1 MASYDGTNKSSAG
14 CAQHLPY
21 WEINT
26 PYTRELYNE
35 AMAEASP
42 EAVKFCNPDGYNGP
56 EIEVDASTL
65 TEDQWQAR
73 RADHLGGS
81 DISAIF
87 GANKFKTNLD
97 LFYAKTGKQPI
108 VPEEETSQSRLNKL
122 WGHISEEYVDAW
134 LSERYPYNDII
145 TDTNIYSMPGK
156 PYITANIDRMMRKP
170 DGSYCLVEIKTTS
183 SFNKAEWENGNIPIP
198 YIYQVRTYMAI
209 LGVWECVVVCMFD
222 RDTLIANTI
231 KRDLDEEMRI
241 IQGCDDFWQN
251 HVVPRIPP
259 EPLGDTKAL
268 MDTLHRY
275 TGDANKSAPGIL
287 LGNTQNSV
295 KSIRTLM
302 LSIRLPAM

>member
-87 GANKFKTNLD
+87 GANKLKTNLD

-108 VPEEETSQSRLNKL
+108 IPEEETSQSRLNKL
-122 WGHISEEYVDAW
+122 WGHIAEEYVAAW

-145 TDTNIYSMPGK
+145 TDTNIYSIRVSLISRP
-156 PYITANIDRMMRKP
+156 
-170 DGSYCLVEIKTTS
+170 TS
-183 SFNKAEWENGNIPIP
+183 T
-198 YIYQVRTYMAI
+198 V
-209 LGVWECVVVCMFD
+209 
-222 RDTLIANTI
+222 
-231 KRDLDEEMRI
+231 
-241 IQGCDDFWQN
+241 
-251 HVVPRIPP
+251 
-259 EPLGDTKAL
+259 
-268 MDTLHRY
+268 
-275 TGDANKSAPGIL
+275 
-287 LGNTQNSV
+287 
-295 KSIRTLM
+295 
-302 LSIRLPAM
+302 

>member
-21 WEINT
+21 WEINA

-97 LFYAKTGKQPI
+97 LFYAKDWKAA
-108 VPEEETSQSRLNKL
+108 
-122 WGHISEEYVDAW
+122 DC
-134 LSERYPYNDII
+134 
-145 TDTNIYSMPGK
+145 PGRRNFSI
-156 PYITANIDRMMRKP
+156 P
-170 DGSYCLVEIKTTS
+170 VE
-183 SFNKAEWENGNIPIP
+183 
-198 YIYQVRTYMAI
+198 
-209 LGVWECVVVCMFD
+209 
-222 RDTLIANTI
+222 
-231 KRDLDEEMRI
+231 
-241 IQGCDDFWQN
+241 
-251 HVVPRIPP
+251 
-259 EPLGDTKAL
+259 
-268 MDTLHRY
+268 
-275 TGDANKSAPGIL
+275 
-287 LGNTQNSV
+287 
-295 KSIRTLM
+295 
-302 LSIRLPAM
+302 

>member
-231 KRDLDEEMRI
+231 KRDLDEEMRVLRMK
-241 IQGCDDFWQN
+241 CSLS
-251 HVVPRIPP
+251 R
-259 EPLGDTKAL
+259 L
-268 MDTLHRY
+268 TL
-275 TGDANKSAPGIL
+275 
-287 LGNTQNSV
+287 
-295 KSIRTLM
+295 
-302 LSIRLPAM
+302 

>member
-209 LGVWECVVVCMFD
+209 LGV
-222 RDTLIANTI
+222 
-231 KRDLDEEMRI
+231 
-241 IQGCDDFWQN
+241 
-251 HVVPRIPP
+251 
-259 EPLGDTKAL
+259 
-268 MDTLHRY
+268 
-275 TGDANKSAPGIL
+275 
-287 LGNTQNSV
+287 
-295 KSIRTLM
+295 
-302 LSIRLPAM
+302 

>member
-183 SFNKAEWENGNIPIP
+183 SFNKAEWENVSKSRCYVERQERLRPQRNSCSFV
-198 YIYQVRTYMAI
+198 QTRHF
-209 LGVWECVVVCMFD
+209 C
-222 RDTLIANTI
+222 
-231 KRDLDEEMRI
+231 
-241 IQGCDDFWQN
+241 
-251 HVVPRIPP
+251 VPRLQTRVCDKHPQHDAGYCVRCYLLPQLQTAGACHQRSSQGRVRFSEICRHYDDD
-259 EPLGDTKAL
+259 EGWQQSH
-268 MDTLHRY
+268 LHR
-275 TGDANKSAPGIL
+275 
-287 LGNTQNSV
+287 
-295 KSIRTLM
+295 
-302 LSIRLPAM
+302 LSWCQQHHGGV